1 MWMKR
6 ITALWVAMTLAF
18 APALA
23 DQSSLYSPTTGT
35 ISGLNL
41 TNNYNS
47 AINALATCNSGSSA
61 PANTLSGSPVAGMC
75 WLNTSANPYKVEI
88 YDGAQWEV
96 VATLDPTNHWYE
108 PIVGGGQGTLA
119 SAATTDLGSVPYN
132 YISVTGTTTI
142 TSLGSS
148 APIGSVKFL
157 SFAASLTLTYNSTSL
172 ILPTSASIVT
182 AAGDQAI
189 AVSIGSGNWRVFY
202 MPISGQPLAL
212 ASGLVTPFSITGG
225 LPTAMSGTNTTAA
238 ITISALAAAD
248 QTGAAY
254 IGWTGTKSWA
264 VSNGNAANG
273 YAGGTSL
280 PTSSTI
286 HMYDCHGTSGDASY
300 ASLLAPTTAGGTFT
314 AASCPTGY
322 TAYARRIFSFTTSGA
337 GAPNVITV
345 DEVQGGS
352 YEAWVATPNLD
363 ISNGANSTYA
373 SARALFTMATLPA
386 GVKTVWQGRWD
397 SNTASYHCVMT
408 SPDETDVAPGTS
420 YTTNPLFDMY
430 GSNATSIALSRQIIS
445 NTAQQV
451 GIRCD
456 GATPALYATT
466 TGWID
471 LRRN

>member
-148 APIGSVKFL
+148 APVGSVKFL

-238 ITISALAAAD
+238 ITISALTAAD

-273 YAGGTSL
+273 YANGTSL

-314 AASCPTGY
+314 AANCPTGY
-322 TAYARRIFSFTTSGA
+322 TTYARRIFSFTTSGA
-337 GAPNVITV
+337 GAPNAYTADELTGGGAVSFLSTPVLDVNAVTLSNAARVAYATSVPTGIKVI
-345 DEVQGGS
+345 
-352 YEAWVATPNLD
+352 
-363 ISNGANSTYA
+363 
-373 SARALFTMATLPA
+373 
-386 GVKTVWQGRWD
+386 WQGRLN
-397 SNTASYHCVMT
+397 SSGAAVAICT
-408 SPDETDVAPGTS
+408 SPDEPDNAPS
-420 YTTNPLFDMY
+420 SSANPLSDITTYAQPGFHQLVTDTSAHIDCR
-430 GSNATSIALSRQIIS
+430 GSGT
-445 NTAQQV
+445 
-451 GIRCD
+451 
-456 GATPALYATT
+456 LYAATN
-466 TGWID
+466 GWID
-471 LRRN
+471 NRRN

>member
-6 ITALWVAMTLAF
+6 ITVLWVAMTLAF
-18 APALA
+18 APAFA

-35 ISGLNL
+35 VSGLNL

-47 AINALATCNSGSSA
+47 ALNALSSCNSGASA
-61 PANTLSGSPVAGMC
+61 PANTLSASPNAGMC

-88 YDGAQWEV
+88 YDGGQWEV
-96 VATLDPTNHWYE
+96 VATLDSTNHWYE

-119 SAATTDLGSVPYN
+119 SATTTDLGSVPYN
-132 YISVTGTTTI
+132 YISITGTTTI

-148 APIGSVKFL
+148 APVGSVKFL

-172 ILPTSASIVT
+172 ILPTSASITT

-212 ASGLVTPFSITGG
+212 AAGLVTPFSITGG

-238 ITISALAAAD
+238 ITISAVTAAD

-280 PTSSTI
+280 PSTSSTI
-286 HMYDCHGTSGDASY
+286 HMYDCHGTSGDASF

-322 TAYARRIFSFTTSGA
+322 TSYARRIFSFTTSGA
-337 GAPNVITV
+337 GAPNPYVAN
-345 DEVQGGS
+345 EVAGG
-352 YEAWVATPNLD
+352 AVWTALTTPTLD
-363 ISNGANSTYA
+363 VNAGTMGSA
-373 SARALFTMATLPA
+373 SRSLFTTAVPL
-386 GVKTVWQGRWD
+386 GIKFQWLGRIGT
-397 SNTASYHCVMT
+397 SGSAVASYT
-408 SPDETDVAPGTS
+408 SPDEPDVAPSTTAAPLSDLQVYSMSLGRVLLTNTSAQIGVRGTAGFT
-420 YTTNPLFDMY
+420 Y
-430 GSNATSIALSRQIIS
+430 
-445 NTAQQV
+445 
-451 GIRCD
+451 
-456 GATPALYATT
+456 YASTE
-466 TGWID
+466 GWID
-471 LRRN
+471 SRRN